1 MSSIRVRNLRKK
13 YGDTEALKG
22 ISFDVNKGEIVG
34 FLGPNG
40 AGKTTTVKILTCFM
54 AANSGEV
61 HVSGHDCLKEDIAV
75 RQKIGYLPENNPLYS
90 DMTVVEY
97 LRYMAELHDTPSDQM
112 NDRIIEVAVE
122 CALSG
127 KLNSTINTLS
137 KGFRQRVGLAAALIH
152 DPEILILDEPTVGL
166 DPNQIVEIRNLIKK
180 LSKEKTVILCSHI
193 LAEVELTCSR
203 IIIINEGKIVASG
216 TPSELK
222 GLVKGHVNLKLIIRG
237 DKEKVMKALKKVSG
251 VKQVD
256 SYNVREKD
264 AFGYDLITAKN
275 RDVREAVTKAVFENE
290 FRLLEIHKETVS
302 LEEIFNEVTRG
313 LRASKL

>member
-1 MSSIRVRNLRKK
+1 MSVIRIRNLRKK
-13 YGDTEALKG
+13 YGNNEALKG

-40 AGKTTTVKILTCFM
+40 AGKTTTMKILTCFM
-54 AANSGEV
+54 AASSGEA
-61 HVSGHDCLKEDIAV
+61 HVSGHDCLKEDIKV

-97 LRYMAELHDTPSDQM
+97 LRYMAELHDTAADQM
-112 NDRIIEVAVE
+112 NDRIIEVTVE

-127 KLNSTINTLS
+127 KLNSTISTLS
-137 KGFRQRVGLAAALIH
+137 KGYRQRVGLAAALIH

-166 DPNQIVEIRNLIKK
+166 DPNQIVEIRNLIKM
-180 LSKEKTVILCSHI
+180 LSKKKTVILCSHI

-203 IIIINEGKIVASG
+203 IIIISDGKIVASG
-216 TPSELK
+216 TPSELRN
-222 GLVKGHVNLKLIIRG
+222 LVEGHVNLKLIIRG
-237 DKEKVMKALKKVSG
+237 DKDEVKMILKKIPG

-275 RDVREAVTKAVFENE
+275 RDLREKVTKAVFENE
-290 FRLLEIHKETVS
+290 FQLLEIHKETVS
-302 LEEIFNEVTRG
+302 LEEIFNEVTKG
-313 LRASKL
+313 LKTTT